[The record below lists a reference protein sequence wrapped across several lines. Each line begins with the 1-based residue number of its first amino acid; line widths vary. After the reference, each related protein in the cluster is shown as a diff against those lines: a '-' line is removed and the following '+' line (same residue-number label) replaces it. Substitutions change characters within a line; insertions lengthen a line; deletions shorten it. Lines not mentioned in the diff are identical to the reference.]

1 MQSVKSQLD
10 RLTTNISETMNKI
23 TNREKFLNSNLDSL
37 LTEYRSVHV
46 SIEIIRRVAISNVI
60 QFVLVS
66 QEQYS
71 KVNNRYRELNSGV
84 IERQRKLTRITEE
97 LESVKQEMEER
108 GTIMSDGS
116 ERSLNIAFVSLIT

>member
-1 MQSVKSQLD
+1 MWVSEESFEDANNFSSILLD
-10 RLTTNISETMNKI
+10 LC
-23 TNREKFLNSNLDSL
+23 FL
-37 LTEYRSVHV
+37 
-46 SIEIIRRVAISNVI
+46 
-60 QFVLVS
+60 S

-84 IERQRKLTRITEE
+84 IERQRRLTRVTEE

-116 ERSLNIAFVSLIT
+116 EYYAE

>member
-1 MQSVKSQLD
+1 
-10 RLTTNISETMNKI
+10 
-23 TNREKFLNSNLDSL
+23 
-37 LTEYRSVHV
+37 V